1 MSLKKRK
8 VKFVALE
15 DEAGGR
21 EGEGGWEIFVDGV
34 PITTVEND
42 EMDVSDQKLN
52 KLWESLNI
60 ELIFDYV

>member
-1 MSLKKRK
+1 M
-8 VKFVALE
+8 ALE

-34 PITTVEND
+34 PITAVEND